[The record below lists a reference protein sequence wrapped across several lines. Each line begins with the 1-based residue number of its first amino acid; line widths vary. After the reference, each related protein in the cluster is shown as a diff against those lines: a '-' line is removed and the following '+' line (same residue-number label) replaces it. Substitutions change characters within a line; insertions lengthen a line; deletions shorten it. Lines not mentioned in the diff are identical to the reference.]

1 MEISQ
6 EIVEKIKNLPKPA
19 IVAISGF
26 GGAGKSTTAE
36 MLGKM
41 LDASVVG
48 VDSFATDRL
57 DINHSLWGSV
67 DFKRLEQEVFI
78 PFVEGQNLI
87 TYGHYDWN
95 VNGIGKT
102 MSVNH
107 NGLLIVE
114 GIGLFRPE
122 LLKYFSYKI
131 WIDTPMDEAIRR
143 GKKRDREVHKNPQ
156 DEKWDGV
163 WKRNDT
169 EYFETY
175 KPKEQADVVI
185 DNI

>member
-1 MEISQ
+1 MEVPSGLIK
-6 EIVEKIKNLPKPA
+6 KINALSRPA
-19 IVAISGF
+19 IIAVSGF
-26 GGAGKSTTAE
+26 GGAGKSTFAE
-36 MLGKM
+36 ALG
-41 LDASVVG
+41 AAISAPVIG

-67 DFKRLEQEVFI
+67 NFARLEQEVFI
-78 PFVEGQNLI
+78 PFAEGQNLV

-95 VNGIGKT
+95 VNGIGNT
-102 MSVNH
+102 VDVQHS
-107 NGLLIVE
+107 GILIVE

-143 GKKRDREVHKNPQ
+143 GKKRDREVHQNPQ

-163 WKRNDT
+163 WKRNDL
-169 EYFETY
+169 EYFETF
-175 KPKEQADVVI
+175 KPREIADLIVE
-185 DNI
+185 NH

>member
-6 EIVEKIKNLPKPA
+6 EIIEKIQSLSKPA

-36 MLGKM
+36 MLGKIV
-41 LDASVVG
+41 DVPVVG

-67 DFKRLEQEVFI
+67 NFKRLEQEVLI
-78 PFVEGQNLI
+78 PFIEGQALI
-87 TYGHYDWN
+87 KYGHYDWRT
-95 VNGIGKT
+95 NGINKT
-102 MSVNH
+102 IDAH
-107 NGLLIVE
+107 HDGILIVE

-143 GKKRDREVHKNPQ
+143 GKKRDRQVHKNPQ

-163 WKRNDT
+163 RIGDK
-169 EYFETY
+169 
-175 KPKEQADVVI
+175 AVI
-185 DNI
+185 LLINVS